1 MNPGEPPKPL
11 GTTVSG
17 GELSRILLAI
27 KTVLADK
34 EDTPTLIFDEIDS
47 GISGITAGKVAEK
60 LHIIGQKRQVIC
72 ITHLPQIAAAADA
85 HYLIQKQTDQTTT
98 KQAFFRWMRMLLW
111 ASWRVC
117 SAAPGNEKY
126 SGQCKRNERNGKES
140 IEFQV

>member
-1 MNPGEPPKPL
+1 MSALGMDDAEFFISVNPGEPPKPL

-98 KQAFFRWMRMLLW
+98 KSRHFP
-111 ASWRVC
+111 V
-117 SAAPGNEKY
+117 G
-126 SGQCKRNERNGKES
+126 
-140 IEFQV
+140 